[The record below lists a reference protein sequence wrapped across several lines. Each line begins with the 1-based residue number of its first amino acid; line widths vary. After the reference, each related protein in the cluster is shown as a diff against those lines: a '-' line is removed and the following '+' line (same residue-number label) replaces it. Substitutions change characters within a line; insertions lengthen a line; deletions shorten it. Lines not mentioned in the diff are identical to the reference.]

1 MWMRGL
7 LGFGLCSFV
16 LAVLAVSANSMPCD
30 LETLVAPEFN
40 DWRQAGS
47 WVQSFSVKQCKY
59 VI

>member
-1 MWMRGL
+1 MCARGM
-7 LGFGLCSFV
+7 LGFGLWSFV
-16 LAVLAVSANSMPCD
+16 PAVLEVSANSMPCD

-47 WVQSFSVKQCKY
+47 WVQSFSVKQCEY